1 MTAPMNGSDVHPQAP
16 ASSRWLA
23 RTALATALAAVVLLL
38 VGNVRSLVVALTA
51 VGAIAAMLAGVW
63 WFLSHRG
70 PGRWVGGAVA
80 IGAPLAVIGIYA
92 YRNVLWAVVAVALL
106 AAVSVWSARAA
117 ARSRAEADSPAGST
131 VPHEAVTPAA
141 HQPYL
146 IMNPRSGGGKVTRF
160 DLATKATD
168 LGAEVALLG
177 GPEHQDVVA
186 LACDALARGAD
197 LLGVAGGDGTQALV
211 AAVAAERGL
220 PFLVLSAGTRNH
232 FAMDLGL
239 DRDDPAAGLAALT
252 DGVEVRIDLGEIN
265 GRTFVNNASFGAYAE
280 VVQNPAYRDDKRGTT
295 LDLLPDLL
303 SRHSGPRLV
312 AHIDDVT
319 IDGLTALLVSN
330 NRYVFKD
337 LAGLGRR
344 VRLDGGELGVIAVT
358 VESALHA
365 AQLISGARS
374 RGIRQLAAR
383 HVVVEA
389 DTDLIPVGIDGE
401 SVMMQTPLRCRICPG
416 ALRVRL
422 PRVRPGVTP
431 EPPSVAP
438 AALVR
443 MAFGRF

>member
-1 MTAPMNGSDVHPQAP
+1 
-16 ASSRWLA
+16 
-23 RTALATALAAVVLLL
+23 
-38 VGNVRSLVVALTA
+38 
-51 VGAIAAMLAGVW
+51 
-63 WFLSHRG
+63 
-70 PGRWVGGAVA
+70 
-80 IGAPLAVIGIYA
+80 
-92 YRNVLWAVVAVALL
+92 
-106 AAVSVWSARAA
+106 
-117 ARSRAEADSPAGST
+117 
-131 VPHEAVTPAA
+131 
-141 HQPYL
+141 
-146 IMNPRSGGGKVTRF
+146 MNPRSGGGKVTRF
-160 DLATKATD
+160 DLATKATA
-168 LGAEVALLG
+168 LGAEVTLLG

-186 LACDALARGAD
+186 LACAALARGAD

-252 DGVEVRIDLGEIN
+252 DGVEVRIDLGKIN

-330 NRYVFKD
+330 NRYAFKD

-358 VESALHA
+358 VESALQA
-365 AQLISGARS
+365 AQLISGTRS
-374 RGIRQLAAR
+374 RGIHQLAAR
-383 HVVVEA
+383 DVVVEA
-389 DTDLIPVGIDGE
+389 DTDRIPVGIDGE
-401 SVMMQTPLRCRICPG
+401 SVMMQTPVRCGICPG

-422 PRVRPGVTP
+422 PRVRPGVPP

-438 AALVR
+438 AELVR